1 MEKRGRRDVVIILIL
16 MIIIAAV
23 IGSWLTG
30 LWSCEM
36 GRKDLTEQDK
46 LTIADYINSI
56 SVLVQ
61 HSNKVSI
68 NYFTTLNKI
77 RDITT
82 AELDSNLSKAIEESK
97 VIFENNSEM
106 NPPQYFE
113 VTHGYLNLVFETR
126 NSAYEEF
133 KPALFN
139 VLADLD
145 AENSSKQISNAFLYM
160 YMSDEIYKYFQEELK
175 KSGEKLGIGNLT
187 IIDSAILSNKDLLN
201 SLAVASLIADYKAVT
216 NLQERRGV
224 AVIPGSIRYYPEQIN
239 EQDEHFII
247 KKGNEVS
254 VAINIENQG
263 NVSEN
268 DVPVK
273 AVYTVEGISKSEN
286 REQVIELINPSE
298 QKTVTFTGFTAYP
311 GKRCQ
316 IKIDA
321 GPVENE
327 AILAN
332 NSYTFKFMMEN

>member
-1 MEKRGRRDVVIILIL
+1 

-30 LWSCEM
+30 LWSCEA

-82 AELDSNLSKAIEESK
+82 AELDSNLSKSIEESK
-97 VIFENNSEM
+97 VLFENSQEM
-106 NPPQYFE
+106 NPPEYFE
-113 VTHGYLNLVFETR
+113 VSHGYLNLVFETR
-126 NSAYEEF
+126 SSAYEEF

-145 AENSSKQISNAFLYM
+145 AENSSKQISNAFIYM

-175 KSGEKLGIGNLT
+175 KSGEKLGIGSLT
-187 IIDSAILSNKDLLN
+187 IIDSEILANEDLLN

-224 AVIPGSIRYYPEQIN
+224 AVIPSSIRYFPEQIN

-268 DVPVK
+268 AVPVK
-273 AVYTVEGISKSEN
+273 AVYTVEGISKAEN
-286 REQVIELINPSE
+286 QEQVIELINPSE

-327 AILAN
+327 AVLAN
-332 NSYTFKFMMEN
+332 NSYVFKFMMEN